1 MDARSAT
8 ALVNCLV
15 FVIATCSILYCY
27 YFLHQIGAK
36 THNLIPMFPFI
47 TDLNLI
53 YTELSSLILKDSPFI
68 LRTEDELG
76 YLAQCLENCSG
87 W

>member
-15 FVIATCSILYCY
+15 FVIATGSILYCY
-27 YFLHQIGAK
+27 YFLHQIGEK
-36 THNLIPMFPFI
+36 IHNLIPMFPFI